1 MGKRKGEINGK
12 KKIKE
17 ERWKAIYDRRGGNGG
32 GGEGEGVELRSNFG
46 GSEIFLDR
54 RHCPEQLLGAT
65 CCPSSSGHG

>member
-32 GGEGEGVELRSNFG
+32 GGEGEGVGF
-46 GSEIFLDR
+46 EI
-54 RHCPEQLLGAT
+54 
-65 CCPSSSGHG
+65 